1 MISPKFMIK
10 CEFHTIHLKVNNF
23 NRMKKVL
30 FMSTLLSLLIAC
42 NNSNEAGKQAPTDDG
57 IDYATFEYKVDRF
70 ADIEIL
76 RYPVPGFNS
85 LSLQQK
91 ELIYYLSQA
100 ALEGRDILWDQ
111 HNRYN
116 MTIRRVCE
124 GVYENYMGDKSS
136 ENWKYFETYLKRI
149 WMANGIHHHYS
160 EDKIIPEFPQD
171 YFVSIVKSV
180 DPGRMPFRDGMAAD
194 ETLNE
199 ILPVMFDPNVM
210 PKRMNQSP
218 GADIVATSA
227 VNFYEGVTQKEVE
240 DFYNAMKDPNDNTP
254 VSYGLNSKVV
264 KENGTV
270 TERVWKL
277 GGMYD
282 KAIERIIEWLEKA
295 ATVAENDHQK
305 EVINTL
311 ISYYRTGDLKT
322 FDDYSVQWV
331 SDTDSRVDF
340 VNGFIE
346 NYADPLGMKA
356 TWESLV
362 NFKSIE
368 ASERTRIISENAQW
382 FEDNSPIDDR
392 FKKEEVKGI
401 SAKVITAA
409 MLGGDC
415 YPATPIG
422 INLPNADW
430 IRHDHGSKSVTIDNI
445 TFAYDKAAEG
455 NGFKEEFM
463 WSDTERE
470 YAKKY
475 GTLTDNLHT
484 DLHECLGHGS
494 GKLLPGVDG
503 DALRAYGSPL
513 EETRADLFAL
523 YYLAD
528 SKLVELG
535 LLPDNEAYKTEYYG
549 YIMNGAMT
557 QLTRIQP
564 GKEIEQAHMRNRA
577 LISNWVIENG
587 KADKVVELEQRDGK
601 TYVVVNDY
609 DKLRNLF
616 GELLTEVQRIKSEGD
631 YEAGKNL
638 VEKYGVKVN
647 ADLHKEILSRY
658 EALNIAP
665 YKGFVNPVYK
675 LVTDAKGKITD
686 VTVSYNENY
695 VDQQLRYSRQYSAL
709 PLKN

>member
-1 MISPKFMIK
+1 ML
-10 CEFHTIHLKVNNF
+10 TT
-23 NRMKKVL
+23 L
-30 FMSTLLSLLIAC
+30 FLLAAC
-42 NNSNEAGKQAPTDDG
+42 NNANKTSNQAPADDG

-76 RYPVPGFNS
+76 RYPVPGFNG
-85 LSLQQK
+85 LTLQQK
-91 ELIYYLSQA
+91 ELVYYLSQA

-116 MTIRRVCE
+116 LTIRRVCE
-124 GVYENYMGDKSS
+124 ALYENYMGDKSND
-136 ENWKYFETYLKRI
+136 NWKQFETYLKQL

-160 EDKIIPEFPQD
+160 EDKIIPAFPQE
-171 YFVSIVKSV
+171 YFVSLVKSV

-210 PKRMNQSP
+210 PKRMSQAAGS
-218 GADIVATSA
+218 DIVATSA

-240 DFYNAMKDPNDNTP
+240 DFYNAMKDPADHTP
-254 VSYGLNSKVV
+254 VSHGLNSKVT
-264 KENGTV
+264 KIDGQI
-270 TERVWKL
+270 TEQVWKL

-282 KAIERIIEWLEKA
+282 RAIERIVGWLEKA
-295 ATVAENDHQK
+295 SEVAENNEQK
-305 EVINTL
+305 ETIRTL
-311 ISYYRTGDLKT
+311 IDYYRTGNLKT
-322 FDDYSVQWV
+322 FDDYSVKWV
-331 SDTDSRVDF
+331 EDTVSRVDF
-340 VNGFIE
+340 INGFIE
-346 NYADPLGMKA
+346 TYTDPLGMKG

-362 NFKSIE
+362 NFKSEE

-409 MLGGDC
+409 ILGGDT

-430 IRHDHGSKSVTIDNI
+430 IRRDHGSKSVTIDNI

-455 NGFKEEFM
+455 NGFDEEFM
-463 WSDTERE
+463 WSDAEIAQ
-470 YAKKY
+470 AKEY

-494 GKLLPGVDG
+494 GKLLPGVDS

-528 SKLVELG
+528 PKLVELG
-535 LLPDNEAYKTEYYG
+535 LLPNNDAYKTQYYS

-564 GKEIEQAHMRNRA
+564 GKDIEQAHMRNRA
-577 LISNWVIENG
+577 LISNWVIEKG
-587 KADKVVELEQRDGK
+587 KADSVVVMQQRDGK
-601 TYVVVNDY
+601 THVVINDY
-609 DKLRNLF
+609 DKLRSLF

-631 YEAGKNL
+631 YEAGKEL
-638 VEKYGVKVN
+638 VEAYGVKVDP
-647 ADLHKEILSRY
+647 ALHQEVLTRY
-658 EALNIAP
+658 AALDIAP

-675 LVTDAKGKITD
+675 LVTDDNGKVTD

-695 VDQQLRYSRQYSAL
+695 VDQQMRYSRQYSVL

>member
-1 MISPKFMIK
+1 MLTALCML
-10 CEFHTIHLKVNNF
+10 T
-23 NRMKKVL
+23 
-30 FMSTLLSLLIAC
+30 AC
-42 NNSNEAGKQAPTDDG
+42 NNTSREDKQAPDDDG

-91 ELIYYLSQA
+91 ELVYYLSQA

-111 HNRYN
+111 HNRHN
-116 MTIRRVCE
+116 LTIRRVCE
-124 GVYENYMGDKSS
+124 ALYENYMGDKSS
-136 ENWKYFETYLKRI
+136 ENWKQFETYLKQI

-160 EDKIIPEFPQD
+160 EDKILPAFPQD
-171 YFVSIVKSV
+171 YFVSLVKSV

-199 ILPVMFDPNVM
+199 ILPVMFDPKVM
-210 PKRMNQSP
+210 PKRMSQAA
-218 GADIVATSA
+218 GTDIVATSA

-240 DFYNAMKDPNDNTP
+240 DFYNAMKDPADNTP
-254 VSYGLNSKVV
+254 ISYGLNSKVAKV
-264 KENGTV
+264 DGQI
-270 TERVWKL
+270 TEQVWKL

-282 KAIERIIEWLEKA
+282 KAIERIIGWLEKA
-295 ATVAENDHQK
+295 EAVAENEQQRG
-305 EVINTL
+305 IIATL
-311 ISYYRTGDLKT
+311 VDYYRTGDLKT
-322 FDDYSVQWV
+322 FDDYSVKWV
-331 SDTDSRVDF
+331 ADTVSRVDF
-340 VNGFIE
+340 INGFIE
-346 NYADPLGMKA
+346 TYTDPLGMKG

-362 NFKSIE
+362 NFKSEE
-368 ASERTRIISENAQW
+368 ASERTRVISDNAQW

-409 MLGGDC
+409 ILAGDT

-430 IRHDHGSKSVTIDNI
+430 IRRDHGSKSVTIDNI
-445 TFAYDKAAEG
+445 TFAYAKAAEG
-455 NGFKEEFM
+455 NGFNEEFM
-463 WSDTERE
+463 WSDQERAR
-470 YAKKY
+470 AKEY

-494 GKLLPGVDG
+494 GKLLPGVSS
-503 DALRAYGSPL
+503 DALRAYASPL

-528 SKLVELG
+528 PKLVELG
-535 LLPDNEAYKTEYYG
+535 LLPNEEAYKTEYYY

-564 GKEIEQAHMRNRA
+564 GKDIEQAHMRNRA
-577 LISNWVIENG
+577 LISNWVIEKG
-587 KADKVVELEQRDGK
+587 EADNVVSLQKQDNK
-601 TYVVVNDY
+601 TYVVINDY
-609 DKLRNLF
+609 DKLRSLF
-616 GELLTEVQRIKSEGD
+616 GELLREVQRIKSEGD
-631 YEAGKNL
+631 YEAGKAL
-638 VEKYGVKVN
+638 VEAYGVKVN
-647 ADLHKEILSRY
+647 AELHNEVLARY
-658 EALNIAP
+658 EALDIAP

-675 LVTDAKGKITD
+675 LVTDNNGKVTD

-695 VDQQLRYSRQYSAL
+695 VDQQMRYSRQYSAL

>member
-1 MISPKFMIK
+1 ML
-10 CEFHTIHLKVNNF
+10 TT
-23 NRMKKVL
+23 L
-30 FMSTLLSLLIAC
+30 FLLAAC
-42 NNSNEAGKQAPTDDG
+42 NEGKKADTPAPENDG
-57 IDYATFEYKVDRF
+57 IDSTFQYKVDRF

-111 HNRYN
+111 NNRYN
-116 MTIRRVCE
+116 LTIRRVCE

-136 ENWKYFETYLKRI
+136 PEWVNFETYLKQI

-160 EDKIIPEFPQD
+160 EDKIIPQFPQD
-171 YFVSIVKSV
+171 WFVKIVKSV

-194 ETLNE
+194 ETLKE
-199 ILPVMFDPNVM
+199 IVPVMFDPAVM
-210 PKRMNQSP
+210 PKRMSQTP
-218 GADIVATSA
+218 GTDIVTTSA

-240 DFYNAMKDPNDNTP
+240 DFYNAMKVPNDNTP
-254 VSYGLNSKVV
+254 VSYGLNSKVTKV
-264 KENGTV
+264 NGV
-270 TERVWKL
+270 MTEQVWKL

-282 KAIERIIEWLEKA
+282 KAIERIIGWLEKA
-295 ATVAENDHQK
+295 ATVAENDQQK
-305 EVINTL
+305 QTIQSL
-311 ISYYRTGDLKT
+311 IAYYKTGDLKA
-322 FDDYSVQWV
+322 FDDYSVKWV
-331 SDTDSRVDF
+331 TDTVSQVDF
-340 VNGFIE
+340 INGFIE
-346 NYADPLGMKA
+346 TYTDPMGLKA
-356 TWESLV
+356 TWESMV

-382 FEDNSPIDDR
+382 FEDNSPIDNR

-409 MLGGDC
+409 ILAGDT
-415 YPATPIG
+415 YPSTPIG

-430 IRHDHGSKSVTIDNI
+430 IRRDHGSKSVTIDNI

-463 WSDTERE
+463 QSDAERE
-470 YAKKY
+470 LTSKY

-494 GKLLPGVDG
+494 GKLLPGVSTDV
-503 DALRAYGSPL
+503 LQAYASPL

-528 SKLVELG
+528 PKLVELG
-535 LLPDNEAYKTEYYG
+535 LLPDGEAYKAEYYS

-564 GKEIEQAHMRNRA
+564 GKQIEQAHMRNRA
-577 LISNWVIENG
+577 TISNWVIE
-587 KADKVVELEQRDGK
+587 KGK
-601 TYVVVNDY
+601 TDNVVTLEKRDDKTFVVINDY
-609 DKLRNLF
+609 DKLRALF
-616 GELLTEVQRIKSEGD
+616 GQLLAEVQRIKSEGD
-631 YEAGKNL
+631 FEAGKNL
-638 VEKYGVKVN
+638 IETYGVKV
-647 ADLHKEILSRY
+647 DPTLHAEVLSRY

-675 LVTDAKGKITD
+675 LETDENGKVSNVTI
-686 VTVSYNENY
+686 SYDENY
-695 VDQQLRYSRQYSAL
+695 VDQHLRYSRQYSVL

>member
-1 MISPKFMIK
+1 
-10 CEFHTIHLKVNNF
+10 
-23 NRMKKVL
+23 MKKIL
-30 FMSTLLSLLIAC
+30 CMLTAAFTLMAC
-42 NNSNEAGKQAPTDDG
+42 NNAGKQTPVDDG

-76 RYPVPGFNS
+76 RYPVPGFNA
-85 LSLQQK
+85 LTLQQK
-91 ELIYYLSQA
+91 ELVYYLSQA

-116 MTIRRVCE
+116 LTIRRVCE
-124 GVYENYMGDKSS
+124 GLYENYMGDKST
-136 ENWKYFETYLKRI
+136 ENWKLFETYLKQI

-160 EDKIIPEFPQD
+160 EDKIMPGFPQE
-171 YFVSIVKSV
+171 YFVSLVKSV

-194 ETLNE
+194 ETLKE

-210 PKRMNQSP
+210 PKRMNQAA

-240 DFYNAMKDPNDNTP
+240 AFYNAMKDPNDNTP

-264 KENGTV
+264 KENGQV
-270 TERVWKL
+270 TEQVWKL

-282 KAIERIIEWLEKA
+282 KAIERIIGWLEKA
-295 ATVAENDHQK
+295 EAVAESDQQK
-305 EVINTL
+305 EIIRAL
-311 ISYYRTGDLKT
+311 ISFYQTGDLET
-322 FDDYSVQWV
+322 FDDYSVKWV
-331 SDTDSRVDF
+331 KDTDSRIDF
-340 VNGFIE
+340 INGFIE
-346 NYADPLGMKA
+346 TYTDPLGLKG
-356 TWESLV
+356 TWEALV
-362 NFKSIE
+362 NFKSLE

-392 FKKEEVKGI
+392 FKKEEVKGV

-409 MLGGDC
+409 ILGGDT

-430 IRHDHGSKSVTIDNI
+430 IRRDHGSKSVTIDNI
-445 TFAYDKAAEG
+445 TFAYAKAAEG
-455 NGFKEEFM
+455 NGFREEFM
-463 WSDTERE
+463 WSDMERE
-470 YAKKY
+470 RAKEY
-475 GTLTDNLHT
+475 GTITDNLHT

-503 DALRAYGSPL
+503 DALKAYGSPL

-528 SKLVELG
+528 PKLVELG
-535 LLPDNEAYKTEYYG
+535 LLPDEEAYKTEYYS
-549 YIMNGAMT
+549 YVMNGAMT

-577 LISNWVIENG
+577 LISNWVIEKG
-587 KADKVVELEQRDGK
+587 AADNVVAMQKRDDK

-609 DKLRNLF
+609 EKLRQLF

-638 VEKYGVKVN
+638 VETYAVKV
-647 ADLHKEILSRY
+647 DPTLHQEVLTRY

-675 LVTDAKGKITD
+675 LVTDANGKVTD
-686 VTVSYNENY
+686 VTISYDENY
-695 VDQQLRYSRQYSAL
+695 VDQQMRYSRQYSVL

>member
-1 MISPKFMIK
+1 
-10 CEFHTIHLKVNNF
+10 
-23 NRMKKVL
+23 MKKAI
-30 FMSTLLSLLIAC
+30 FMSTLLFLLAAC
-42 NNSNEAGKQAPTDDG
+42 NNGQKTPADDF
-57 IDYATFEYKVDRF
+57 AAFEYKADRF

-85 LSLQQK
+85 LSPQQK
-91 ELIYYLSQA
+91 ELVYYLSQA

-116 MTIRRVCE
+116 LTIRRVCE

-136 ENWKYFETYLKRI
+136 DNWKRFETYLKRI

-160 EDKIIPEFPQD
+160 EDKILPEFPRE
-171 YFVSIVKSV
+171 YFVSIVKGV

-210 PKRMNQSP
+210 PKRMNQAQ

-227 VNFYEGVTQKEVE
+227 VNFYEGVTQKDVE
-240 DFYNAMKDPNDNTP
+240 DFYNAKKNPNDDTP
-254 VSYGLNSKVV
+254 VSFGLNSKIV
-264 KENGTV
+264 KENGVV
-270 TERVWKL
+270 TEQVWKQN
-277 GGMYD
+277 GMYG
-282 KAIERIIEWLEKA
+282 KAIERIAGWLEKA
-295 ATVAENDHQK
+295 AAVAENNQQK
-305 EVINTL
+305 EVIDAL
-311 ISYYRTGDLKT
+311 VSYYRTGDLKA
-322 FDDYSVQWV
+322 FDDYSVLWV
-331 SDTDSRVDF
+331 ADTASRVDF
-340 VNGFIE
+340 INGFIE
-346 NYADPLGMKA
+346 SYTDPLGMKA
-356 TWESLV
+356 SWESLV

-382 FEDNSPIDDR
+382 FENNSPVDGR
-392 FKKEEVKGI
+392 FKKEEVKGV

-409 MLGGDC
+409 ILGGDC

-422 INLPNADW
+422 INLPNANW
-430 IRHDHGSKSVTIDNI
+430 IRRDHGSKSVTIDNI

-455 NGFKEEFM
+455 NGFNEEFM
-463 WSDTERE
+463 WSDAERE
-470 YAKKY
+470 ESKKY
-475 GTLTDNLHT
+475 SSLTGNLHT

-503 DALRAYGSPL
+503 DALKAYGSPL
-513 EETRADLFAL
+513 EEARADLFAL

-528 SKLVELG
+528 PKLVELG
-535 LLPDNEAYKTEYYG
+535 LLPDMEAYKTEFYH

-564 GKEIEQAHMRNRA
+564 GKEIEEAHMRNRA
-577 LISNWVIENG
+577 LIANWTLENG
-587 KADKVVELEQRDGK
+587 KNAVELKQRDGK
-601 TYVVVNDY
+601 TFVVINDY
-609 DKLRNLF
+609 DKLRALF
-616 GELLTEVQRIKSEGD
+616 GELLAEVQRIKSEGD

-647 ADLHKEILSRY
+647 AYLHKEALTRY
-658 EALNIAP
+658 GALNIAP
-665 YKGFVNPVYK
+665 YKGFVNPVYTP
-675 LVTDAKGKITD
+675 VTDKKGKVTD
-686 VTVSYNENY
+686 VTVSYNESY
-695 VDQQLRYSRQYSAL
+695 AEQQLRYSRQYSAL